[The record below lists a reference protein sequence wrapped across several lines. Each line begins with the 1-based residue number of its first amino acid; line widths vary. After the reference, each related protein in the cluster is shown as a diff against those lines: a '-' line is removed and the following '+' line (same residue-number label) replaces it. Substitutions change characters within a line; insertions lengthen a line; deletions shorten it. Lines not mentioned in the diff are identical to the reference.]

1 MLERITPL
9 LPLIP
14 VAGLIFQAG
23 RQSEKLDEL
32 FSKAHAFEVEQ
43 KSTRDILYDIHGKV
57 CTVEQEVRTL
67 SARLQVK

>member
-32 FSKAHAFEVEQ
+32 FSKAHALEMEQ
-43 KSTRDILYDIHGKV
+43 KGTRDILYDIHGKV